1 MTVNENISFTD
12 YASGIRLLDCSIAVK
27 SKNSNY
33 VKICQH
39 DIFVKFFDV
48 VLFLS
53 SSLVTGPSFMSISSL
68 ALDLWQFPFIRDW
81 PEIRKLEIPPSQ
93 LCPISGDW
101 GKLGIP
107 NLARTSLI
115 KCYWILQNS
124 RITAFTI
131 SELPRKPLPPFP
143 NPD

>member
-68 ALDLWQFPFIRDW
+68 VLDLWQFPFIRDW
-81 PEIRKLEIPPSQ
+81 PEIRKLEIPPSGF
-93 LCPISGDW
+93 CPISRNW
-101 GKLGIP
+101 GELGIP
-107 NLARTSLI
+107 NLARTSLLNVTECC
-115 KCYWILQNS
+115 KMPGLQL
-124 RITAFTI
+124 
-131 SELPRKPLPPFP
+131 LPFLSY
-143 NPD
+143 